1 MHRYS
6 TQLAPLASPGAQP
19 NGRAAAMAMSHFME
33 RSWSGHAGTRVVA
46 IALVVGVTFAFT
58 DWRWGLLVLSS
69 SVIGY
74 MCELLLVSV
83 LDRSIKTAP
92 SQSPALA
99 QAGVDAMVHRI
110 AMVCLI
116 YTLPYSALAFAPGAG
131 PVIATAFAGGSMAVT
146 IGQHILTRSM
156 SIWTLPGPTLA
167 MTVSLFVLGGGG
179 AVGLG
184 CAALGLMAGV
194 NAHMLA
200 RAAWR
205 SAQDLIVAQ
214 IAAADAADLLE
225 GRVRARTAELEA
237 AKRDA
242 ETANEAKSQFLAT
255 MSHELRTPLNA
266 IIGYSELMRDSAA
279 EDGRVDDCFDH
290 DRVIAAGRRLLRQ
303 ISDVLDF
310 AKIEAGRLDVESA
323 PFAVADMVNDAVE
336 TARPAIEANGNALTV
351 AIDAAVGLAETD
363 AFRLS
368 QCLINLLSNAGKF
381 TSRGAVHVRVR
392 RDDADRLVFEVA
404 DSGIGMDADVL
415 ARLFQ
420 PFTQADAS
428 TTRQYGGT
436 GLGLSI
442 TANLAAL
449 LGGSVSAE
457 SRRGEGSTFTLT
469 IPAVWPGAA
478 DEPTA
483 ARIAA

>member
-1 MHRYS
+1 
-6 TQLAPLASPGAQP
+6 L
-19 NGRAAAMAMSHFME
+19 
-33 RSWSGHAGTRVVA
+33 
-46 IALVVGVTFAFT
+46 
-58 DWRWGLLVLSS
+58 
-69 SVIGY
+69 
-74 MCELLLVSV
+74 
-83 LDRSIKTAP
+83 
-92 SQSPALA
+92 
-99 QAGVDAMVHRI
+99 
-110 AMVCLI
+110 
-116 YTLPYSALAFAPGAG
+116 
-131 PVIATAFAGGSMAVT
+131 
-146 IGQHILTRSM
+146 
-156 SIWTLPGPTLA
+156 TLA
-167 MTVSLFVLGGGG
+167 LFVLGGGG
-179 AVGLG
+179 AVGVG
-184 CAALGLMAGV
+184 CAALGLLAGF
-194 NAHMLA
+194 NSHMLT

-205 SAQDLIVAQ
+205 SAQDLIAAQ
-214 IAAADAADLLE
+214 IAADEAADQLE

-242 ETANEAKSQFLAT
+242 ETANDAKSQFLAT

-266 IIGYSELMRDSAA
+266 IIGYSELMRDSA
-279 EDGRVDDCFDH
+279 EQDGRVDDCFDH

-310 AKIEAGRLDVESA
+310 AKIEAGRLDVDAA
-323 PFAVADMVNDAVE
+323 PFAVAEMVHDAVE

-351 AIDAAVGLAETD
+351 AIDDAVGQAQTD

-381 TSRGAVHVRVR
+381 TSGGAVHVRVR
-392 RDDADRLVFEVA
+392 RDAADRLVFAVA
-404 DSGIGMDADVL
+404 DTGIGMDPDVL

-457 SRRGEGSTFTLT
+457 SRKGEGSTFTLT
-469 IPAVWPGAA
+469 IPAIWRGEALEPAA
-478 DEPTA
+478 PRVA
-483 ARIAA
+483 A